1 MPEATTHTWQ
11 QSIRRRATI
20 GDVCSA
26 GSPQAAPKGLSEQLV
41 PLEGVLHKQH
51 RASKVLAWGK
61 RYFRVDDLREALCYY
76 RTEAQF
82 ERQDP
87 VLRLPLRN
95 LAAVRRLQQPPLEF
109 LFELRLFS
117 PVAVAGWAGRS
128 CGNTGQQRPAIAAD
142 DDDNEYAYEVSDK
155 LAPRSF
161 IVRADTEAEAEAW
174 VGGLQARIARR
185 WHRPASAR
193 VPTPPLDPNIEEV
206 CRALG
211 AALSLDDHRCGGGTR
226 PLTPPA
232 APPPAAPPPVP
243 PATPRDSARQRD
255 LGQDRVLGQ
264 DRDADVV
271 PALDLQRR
279 SWRRTSAEARRAPP
293 GPSHPY
299 ALTPIR
305 PHTHE
310 PSLPG
315 ATHDRRVPD
324 ADGRHPAPSRGRRGG
339 GVRGGHAGGQASR
352 RRRRRKRS
360 RAADGLEHR
369 GGRGGGDRVGAP
381 RGAPGGP
388 RGGARVPARGTGGAG
403 HQGRDGAGRGARGA
417 GRPRHQRREQR
428 RRPESLA
435 TTEAVAAGGT
445 PNATVR

>member
-11 QSIRRRATI
+11 QGIRRRATI

-26 GSPQAAPKGLSEQLV
+26 GSPQAAPKGLSEQLA

-155 LAPRSF
+155 QAPRSF

-193 VPTPPLDPNIEEV
+193 APTPPLDPNIEEV

-226 PLTPPA
+226 PLT
-232 APPPAAPPPVP
+232 PPAAPPPVP

-299 ALTPIR
+299 ALTPMS
-305 PHTHE
+305 PHCQALHTTE
-310 PSLPG
+310 GFLTLMG
-315 ATHDRRVPD
+315 ATPRPLAGAEEAAYEAATQAAKQAAAAAAGREAAQRMASSTAAAAAAATGSARHAAHLAGLAAARGYQREVLVVQDIKDVTVQDEVLVVQDDLGISD
-324 ADGRHPAPSRGRRGG
+324 ASSD
-339 GVRGGHAGGQASR
+339 GGQSR
-352 RRRRRKRS
+352 SPPPRRW
-360 RAADGLEHR
+360 LQE
-369 GGRGGGDRVGAP
+369 AP
-381 RGAPGGP
+381 RTP
-388 RGGARVPARGTGGAG
+388 R
-403 HQGRDGAGRGARGA
+403 
-417 GRPRHQRREQR
+417 
-428 RRPESLA
+428 
-435 TTEAVAAGGT
+435 
-445 PNATVR
+445 